1 MFSRMPRNH
10 DRRRWTARLAGA
22 ALLLAAAG
30 CSGAKHESPGA
41 PPGVRA
47 AREGYTREYE
57 LGRYASA
64 YEQASQAAGT
74 DQGAARDQAA
84 LIAGLSAQALK
95 RETDAR
101 RWLAPLTTNADR
113 EIAGRA
119 SAGLGL
125 LEQEKGNHAKAAE
138 LLASAGSRLDG
149 DDGARAAYHAGESMG
164 AIGQANSARL
174 QYEAALAKVA
184 DPKLRVQIQRRLDNV
199 KPGGFTIQLGAFSSR
214 ANAEK
219 SVQSAAAAAARLN
232 LGRPT
237 IAERPGPR
245 GTVYVV
251 QVGRFAT
258 RDQAAQARSSFSG
271 ATVAPVFGP
280 SVGGAGPRTVIDVMP
295 SPSPRPGAPPRQGPT
310 LDSTVTVR

>member
-1 MFSRMPRNH
+1 MFSRMPRTH
-10 DRRRWTARLAGA
+10 DRRRSIARFARAVALA
-22 ALLLAAAG
+22 LAAAG

-41 PPGVRA
+41 PPSVRA
-47 AREGYTREYE
+47 ARDGYMREYE
-57 LGRYASA
+57 LGRYPSA
-64 YEQASQAAGT
+64 YEQASQAAAT
-74 DQGAARDQAA
+74 DEGAARDQAA

-95 RETDAR
+95 RESDAR
-101 RWLAPLTTNADR
+101 RWLAPLTTNSDR

-125 LEQEKGNHAKAAE
+125 LEQEKGNHARAAE

-174 QYEAALAKVA
+174 QYEASLAKVT
-184 DPKLRVQIQRRLDNV
+184 DPRLRTQIQRRLDKV
-199 KPGGFTIQLGAFSSR
+199 KPGGFTVQLGAFSSR

-219 SVQSAAAAAARLN
+219 SVRSAAATAARLN
-232 LGRPT
+232 LGQPT
-237 IAERPGPR
+237 ISERPGVR

-258 RDQAAQARSSFSG
+258 RDQAAQARTSFGG
-271 ATVAPVFGP
+271 ATVTPVFAP
-280 SVGGAGPRTVIDVMP
+280 SPGSAGPRSVIDATP
-295 SPSPRPGAPPRQGPT
+295 STSSGAPPRQGPT
-310 LDSTVTVR
+310 LDSALTVR